1 LDLLGNFLRLS
12 PQFKGKR
19 FLLKYWCDNPPSPH
33 IRIAALPNG
42 AKCRIDLRTPYEQM
56 VWLQREEWNDLVAL
70 LDLME
75 TGSLLIDIGANIG
88 LWTLVGATKGEV
100 IAVEPNPR
108 TYQMLVENI
117 KLNGVGEKVT
127 AIHAAVASELG
138 EVSFNCQAEHNLSS
152 IDHTNQSDVRVSA
165 ITLDSLLTS
174 KFSANGLVIKMDTEG
189 YEMAALLGASKT
201 LLIRNL
207 NLIIEF
213 NTTLLES
220 KVLNDWSV
228 YQHLRNHGFS
238 AFQFPNR
245 GSVQLPSDF
254 SVSGYTNILF
264 ARKTELL

>member
-1 LDLLGNFLRLS
+1 
-12 PQFKGKR
+12 
-19 FLLKYWCDNPPSPH
+19 
-33 IRIAALPNG
+33 
-42 AKCRIDLRTPYEQM
+42 M

-127 AIHAAVASELG
+127 AIHAAVASEHG
-138 EVSFNCQAEHNLSS
+138 EVSFNCQADHTLSS

-165 ITLDSLLTS
+165 ITLDSLFTS
-174 KFSANGLVIKMDTEG
+174 KISTKGLVIKMDTEG

-201 LLIRNL
+201 LLVRNL
-207 NLIIEF
+207 KLIIEF

-228 YQHLRNHGFS
+228 YQHLRNQGFD
-238 AFQFPNR
+238 AFQFPTR
-245 GSVQLPSDF
+245 GVVKLPGDF

-264 ARKTELL
+264 ARKNELL

>member
-1 LDLLGNFLRLS
+1 
-12 PQFKGKR
+12 
-19 FLLKYWCDNPPSPH
+19 
-33 IRIAALPNG
+33 
-42 AKCRIDLRTPYEQM
+42 
-56 VWLQREEWNDLVAL
+56 
-70 LDLME
+70 
-75 TGSLLIDIGANIG
+75 
-88 LWTLVGATKGEV
+88 
-100 IAVEPNPR
+100 
-108 TYQMLVENI
+108 
-117 KLNGVGEKVT
+117 
-127 AIHAAVASELG
+127 
-138 EVSFNCQAEHNLSS
+138 
-152 IDHTNQSDVRVSA
+152 
-165 ITLDSLLTS
+165 
-174 KFSANGLVIKMDTEG
+174 MDTEG

-207 NLIIEF
+207 KLIIEF